1 MTCHPSRKK
10 IRHPQVLRDETEKTH
25 STVPRRN
32 GGMSPPSRRNR
43 HPQVL
48 RDEIEK
54 TVAIG
59 ARKLRAA
66 AATIAPAP
74 RRVSRF
80 SRVVGGGGG
89 GGGGGRMGVP
99 SLGLGGMAQAS
110 NGVSHK
116 ELVSY
121 PL

>member
-1 MTCHPSRKK
+1 M
-10 IRHPQVLRDETEKTH
+10 
-25 STVPRRN
+25 
-32 GGMSPPSRRNR
+32 
-43 HPQVL
+43 L

-89 GGGGGRMGVP
+89 GGRMGVP

-110 NGVSHK
+110 SGVSHK
-116 ELVSY
+116 DLISH